1 MDKKRKFNDWSKKTV
16 NFCTGC
22 ENDCLYCYAKGMSIR
37 FGQVKEG
44 EWSKMRIREHDVK
57 KEHRDYGELVMFPSS
72 HDITPKVLDEAVV
85 VLGNLLKVGN
95 DVLVVSKPRYECIK
109 RLCDK
114 FLDYKDKILFRF
126 TIGAINND
134 ILSFFEPGAPRYE
147 ERKEAL
153 KYAFDNG
160 FNTSVSAEPVLDINN
175 VIDLFFDLEPFVSE
189 TIWIGKVNHVRKNIK
204 VKSPGVDR
212 VVKEQC
218 QENCDLVFELLN
230 KEPKVRFKTGFI
242 NEKK

>member
-16 NFCTGC
+16 NFCSGC
-22 ENDCLYCYAKGMSIR
+22 SNDCIYCYAKGMLTR
-37 FGQVKEG
+37 FGHVKEG
-44 EWSKMRIREHDVK
+44 EWSNMIIREHDVK

-72 HDITPKVLDEAVV
+72 HDITPKVLKEAVM
-85 VLGNLLKVGN
+85 VLRNLLKVGN
-95 DVLVVSKPRYECIK
+95 SVLVVSKPRYECIK
-109 RLCDK
+109 RLCNEFK
-114 FLDYKDKILFRF
+114 DYKDNILFRF
-126 TIGAINND
+126 TIGATDND

-153 KYAFDNG
+153 RYAFDSG
-160 FNTSVSAEPVLDINN
+160 FKTSVSVEPVLDMNK

-189 TIWIGKVNHVRKNIK
+189 TIWIGKVNHVKKNIK
-204 VKSPGVDR
+204 VEGPEVDR

-230 KEPKVRFKTGFI
+230 KEPKVRFKTGFVKEI
-242 NEKK
+242 N